1 MGRRETV
8 LTTRRLVIASVA
20 FGLFVLFDIFLFSWL
35 ISSSLSQRELEQAL
49 LETRQEAEPLAEALR
64 EQAAEHEGDI
74 WVVMSVATETW
85 TYIDDVLNQREIV
98 RKIEIRD
105 RDGRVAF
112 GPYWSRD
119 ELEAAGDLVPRVEL
133 PESLELPAAGEP
145 GPVPPAGI
153 AEEVEVPIG
162 EFGTLVVGLDN
173 EELQKRIGVLRRD
186 LTRQAL
192 VIGLL
197 TVTLLAAS
205 FVAVWKLFQRARR
218 SEEQALEAER
228 LAYLGTLASGLAHE
242 IRNPLN
248 SLNLNMQMLEEEAR
262 EGRPGGSR
270 RLLSITRSELARL
283 ERLATD
289 FLTYARPQPLE
300 LREVPAVELLERV
313 LGVLAGEIQKRGAEV
328 KIEDRS
334 RGARVRVDPQQINQL
349 LLNLT
354 QNALAAGEAGPR
366 PAAVRLAARCRDERV
381 ALEVTDNGPG
391 IPPEERER
399 IFDLFYST
407 KKGGTG
413 LGLAIVQS
421 IARAHGAELEVESA
435 PGRGTTVRLL
445 LPALVAAA
453 AYDREALTSPR
464 PPLPA
469 GPLPARRV

>member
-1 MGRRETV
+1 MGRREPV
-8 LTTRRLVIASVA
+8 LTTRRLLIASIT
-20 FGLFVLFDIFLFSWL
+20 FGLFVLFDIFLLSWL
-35 ISSSLSQRELEQAL
+35 IWSSLSQRELEQAL

-64 EQAAEHEGDI
+64 EQAVEHEGDI

-85 TYIDDVLNQREIV
+85 TYIDEVLNQREIV

-112 GPYWSRD
+112 GPYWSD
-119 ELEAAGDLVPRVEL
+119 EELAVDDGVPRIAF
-133 PESLELPAAGEP
+133 PESLELPADGTEP
-145 GPVPPAGI
+145 TVDPAADEPLPPAGLL
-153 AEEVEVPIG
+153 EEVELPIG
-162 EFGTLVVGLDN
+162 EYGTLVVGLDHQ
-173 EELQKRIGVLRRD
+173 ELQNRIGVLRQD

-192 VIGLL
+192 MIGVL

-248 SLNLNMQMLEEEAR
+248 SLSLNMQMLEEEAG
-262 EGRPGGSR
+262 EQSSGSSR
-270 RLLSITRSELARL
+270 QRLLSLTRSELGRL

-289 FLTYARPQPLE
+289 FLTYARPRPLE
-300 LREVPAVELLERV
+300 LEEVRAVELLERV
-313 LGVLAGEIQKRGAEV
+313 LGVLAGEIETRGAEV

-334 RGARVRVDPQQINQL
+334 AGAGVRVDRHQINQL

-366 PAAVRLAARCRDERV
+366 PTRIRLTARRRGQRV
-381 ALEVTDNGPG
+381 ALEVTDNGTG
-391 IPPEERER
+391 IPAAEQDR

-413 LGLAIVQS
+413 LGLAIVQR
-421 IARAHGAELEVESA
+421 IARAHGAELEVVSTV
-435 PGRGTTVRLL
+435 GQGTTVRLL
-445 LPALVAAA
+445 LPLAATPAASGEVAGQ
-453 AYDREALTSPR
+453 RV
-464 PPLPA
+464 A
-469 GPLPARRV
+469 G